1 MAARAAAAEA
11 TNERRKRID
20 ACKEIVM
27 NGFEWLRPAVVLGS
41 ILYAVIG
48 VLVFWI
54 SFVIIDKLTPYKL
67 WEEIVEHKNM
77 ALAIVVAAMC
87 ISIGQIVAAAIH
99 G

>member
-1 MAARAAAAEA
+1 M
-11 TNERRKRID
+11 D
-20 ACKEIVM
+20 
-27 NGFEWLRPAVVLGS
+27 GFEWLKPGIVLGS
-41 ILYAVIG
+41 ILYALIG

-67 WEEIVEHKNM
+67 WEQIVEEKNL

-87 ISIGQIVAAAIH
+87 ISIGLIVAAAIH